1 MDKAKLFTN
10 GRSQA
15 VRLPVAYRFDGTE
28 VYIRRDEKTGE
39 VILSKQPSD
48 WSEFI
53 SLRDENDSDIRYFMA
68 DRHDPPPP
76 DRDLF

>member
-53 SLRDENDSDIRYFMA
+53 SLRDESDSDIRYFMA

>member
-1 MDKAKLFTN
+1 MDKAKLFTS

-15 VRLPVAYRFDGTE
+15 LRLLVAYRFDGTE

-53 SLRDENDSDIRYFMA
+53 SLRDENDPDIRYFMA